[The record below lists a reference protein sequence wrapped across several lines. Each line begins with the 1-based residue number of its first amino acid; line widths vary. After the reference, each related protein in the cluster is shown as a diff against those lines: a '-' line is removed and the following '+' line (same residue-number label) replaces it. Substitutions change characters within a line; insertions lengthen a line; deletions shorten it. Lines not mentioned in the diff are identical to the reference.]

1 MKATNARYGG
11 SGANKA
17 DRGEADLAAAG
28 HSQGAGRSD
37 CGERLGGAS
46 MISTSI
52 PSTPSIPSI
61 QSNQSNQSNPMPNP
75 KNPLNPTI
83 GLNQPNPSAEKIWNS
98 LKNPPAEY
106 RSLPFWSWNDALD
119 PDELVRQIEEMAQA
133 GAGGFF
139 MHARGGLRTPY
150 MGEAWM
156 DAVRLCLD
164 KARELGLKAWLYDE
178 NGWPSGTA
186 DGTVPAKGLR
196 YQQKRLVCR
205 KPPFDGR
212 AEGVIASYAAEPEG
226 WRLLP
231 ETEAERADLQIAYEV
246 NPYYTDTLSRE
257 AVRQFIAA
265 AYEPYWRQFGETY
278 TGVLQGVFTD
288 EPQFARGGLPWSA
301 ELEAVFASRTG
312 KDVKTILPWL
322 FHDGGPCRKARY
334 DYWECVTH
342 MFADAY
348 ARQIGEWCASKGWVL
363 TGHVVDEQ
371 ELTQQV
377 TSVGDPMAFYAHMQ
391 MPGCD
396 WLGRFVGRDPVV
408 PKQVGSAARQTG
420 ARRTITESFGCA
432 GWNVGLDD
440 LKRIGEWQFAYGIN
454 SLCQHLQSYTLR
466 GLRKRDYPPSLFY
479 QQPWWKEYKNFNDY
493 FARLSL
499 LLSESS
505 SRTEVL
511 LLHPVRSAWVLQRGE
526 DSAAI
531 QPYHDDFARLSV
543 WLCRYGIEHDYGS
556 ESLIAASG
564 RVSGGLFE
572 VGKAVYRTV
581 VLPPAVTLARPTID
595 LLLAFTEQGGSLIA
609 LAPYPELADGEPD
622 EALNTLIARAVRPA
636 MEPAA
641 VAAAVCVSSP
651 PFIRRSGGSGGQ
663 LLPDELHIRS
673 MKLGEDALYYV
684 VNTGTEHYSDLGME
698 LGETEGI
705 VSVIDLERGVVV
717 PFPGQQ
723 TGEGAEGKAGRLG
736 SVEAASEGGVD
747 WAGSVKPGAAED
759 TGSALERNRDWPA
772 VAEMY
777 GRSLSLSRISDGALT
792 VRVSLR
798 AGQSCL
804 LRVQSAAHAAK
815 AGRVEGVLEAGES
828 RDMHVVRAVK
838 TPEIGSAAN
847 AVGIR
852 EMDSRANAVGIREIG
867 SAANTVG
874 IREIDS
880 TADTV
885 GVREMDS
892 AANAVGKRETGSTAN
907 AAEVP
912 DTDIAPERFRPP
924 HNNLRN
930 AERRMVQAQNV
941 PQNAKRQIEL
951 APEWEIAEADLNSLT
966 LDYARLRVSGGE
978 WTELLPVI
986 FIQERLLAYGKPVGF
1001 ELEFSFEAAFD
1012 TDRARELYLVL
1023 ERPEEMAITLNGA
1036 PVASQSCGWWRD
1048 SSLRMI
1054 DVRRLVHAGA
1064 NTLRLAGEFRQS
1076 PEMYEQ
1082 LERAKRFEAEGNKL
1096 TFDWEIEPIYL
1107 LGQFGVRSDGAFT
1120 DGERQAVWTDGGF
1133 ELTEPPQRADA
1144 GDLTRQGFPFFA
1156 GSLRLRQTIRLE
1168 EMTWAVARW
1177 CFIAKLDTIAAK
1189 LFINGLE
1196 VKTFLWEPYTADI
1209 SSYLRQGDNLIE
1221 LELTG
1226 SCRNLLGPHHH
1237 ILGELY
1243 KVGPDSYKDKP
1254 GWTDKGLPPGTMIFQ
1269 DRYTFVRFGLNGSP
1283 VIEFETRQE
1292 R

>member
-1 MKATNARYGG
+1 
-11 SGANKA
+11 
-17 DRGEADLAAAG
+17 
-28 HSQGAGRSD
+28 
-37 CGERLGGAS
+37 
-46 MISTSI
+46 MIN
-52 PSTPSIPSI
+52 PS
-61 QSNQSNQSNPMPNP
+61 N
-75 KNPLNPTI
+75 L
-83 GLNQPNPSAEKIWNS
+83 SAEKIWSS

-106 RSLPFWSWNDALD
+106 RSVPFWSWNDALD
-119 PDELVRQIEEMAQA
+119 PDELVRQVEEMAQA
-133 GAGGFF
+133 GVGGFF
-139 MHARGGLRTPY
+139 IHARGGLRTPY

-205 KPPFDGR
+205 KPPFNGG
-212 AEGVIASYAAEPEG
+212 AEGVIASYAAEPGG

-231 ETEAERADLQIAYEV
+231 ETEAERAELQIVYEA
-246 NPYYTDTLSRE
+246 NPYYTDTLSRD
-257 AVRQFIAA
+257 AVREFIEA
-265 AYEPYWRQFGETY
+265 AYDPYWRQFGETY

-377 TSVGDPMAFYAHMQ
+377 TSVGDPMALYAHMQ

-396 WLGRFVGRDPVV
+396 WLGRFVGMDPVV

-440 LKRIGEWQFAYGIN
+440 LKRIGEWQFAHGIN

-499 LLSESS
+499 LLAESG

-511 LLHPVRSAWVLQRGE
+511 LLHPVRSAWILQRGE

-531 QPYHDDFARLSV
+531 RPYHDDFARLSV
-543 WLCRYGIEHDYGS
+543 WMCRYGIEHDYGS
-556 ESLIAASG
+556 ESLIAAYG
-564 RVSGGLFE
+564 RVSDGRFE
-572 VGKAVYRTV
+572 VGEAVYRTV
-581 VLPPAVTLARPTID
+581 VLPPAVTLAKPTLD

-622 EALNTLIARAVRPA
+622 EALETLIARAVRPA

-641 VAAAVCVSSP
+641 VAAAAGVSSP
-651 PFIRRSGGSGGQ
+651 PLIRLAGGSGEQ
-663 LLPDELHIRS
+663 LLTDELHIRS

-684 VNTGTEHYSDLGME
+684 VNTGTEHYPGLRLE
-698 LGETEGI
+698 LRETEGI

-723 TGEGAEGKAGRLG
+723 TGETAEGEAVRLE
-736 SVEAASEGGVD
+736 SAETASERSAA
-747 WAGSVKPGAAED
+747 WAGSVKRGAAKD
-759 TGSALERNRDWPA
+759 MGTALEKNRDWQA
-772 VAEMY
+772 AAEMY
-777 GRSLSLSRISDGALT
+777 GRSLSLSRISNGALT
-792 VRVSLR
+792 VRVSLH

-804 LRVQSAAHAAK
+804 VRVQSAAHAAK
-815 AGRVEGVLEAGES
+815 AEGMEGVLEAGES
-828 RDMHVVRAVK
+828 RDRHVVRTAEI
-838 TPEIGSAAN
+838 PETGSAAN

-852 EMDSRANAVGIREIG
+852 EMDST
-867 SAANTVG
+867 ANTA
-874 IREIDS
+874 EI
-880 TADTV
+880 
-885 GVREMDS
+885 
-892 AANAVGKRETGSTAN
+892 
-907 AAEVP
+907 P
-912 DTDIAPERFRPP
+912 DTDIAPERFHPFQ
-924 HNNLRN
+924 NNLRN
-930 AERRMVQAQNV
+930 AERRMELTPNV
-941 PQNAKRQIEL
+941 PQNAKRRMEL
-951 APEWEIAEADLNSLT
+951 APEWEIAGADLNSLT
-966 LDYARLRVSGGE
+966 LDYARLRVNGGN

-986 FIQERLLAYGKPVGF
+986 FIQDRLLAYGKPAGF
-1001 ELEFSFEAAFD
+1001 ELEFVFEAAFD
-1012 TDRARELYLVL
+1012 TERDRELYLVL
-1023 ERPEEMAITLNGA
+1023 ERPEEMEITLNGT
-1036 PVASQSCGWWRD
+1036 PVASQPCGWWRD
-1048 SSLRMI
+1048 FSLRMI
-1054 DVRRLVHAGA
+1054 DIRGLVLAGA
-1064 NTLRLAGEFRQS
+1064 NILRLAGEFRQS

-1096 TFDWEIEPIYL
+1096 TFDWEIEPVYL
-1107 LGQFGVRSDGAFT
+1107 LGQFGVRSDRAFT
-1120 DGERQAVWTDGGF
+1120 DGERRAVWTDGGF
-1133 ELTEPPQRADA
+1133 ELTEPPLRASA
-1144 GDLTRQGFPFFA
+1144 GDLTRQGLPFFA
-1156 GSLRLRQTIRLE
+1156 GSLRLRQTIPLE
-1168 EMTWAVARW
+1168 DMTWAAARW
-1177 CFIAKLDTIAAK
+1177 SFIAKPDAIAAK

-1209 SSYLRQGDNLIE
+1209 SSYLRKGDNLIE

-1237 ILGELY
+1237 IQGELY

-1283 VIEFETRQE
+1283 VIDFETIQE